1 MYISKYN
8 PSDSLDIEVKVCA
21 VHMLGIYGVTC
32 VQVFQ
37 DDLVF
42 NGEVHVANKMEES
55 STFKFTSSS
64 SRHEMV
70 SKCDVVSKCFN
81 LSFLI

>member
-1 MYISKYN
+1 MF
-8 PSDSLDIEVKVCA
+8 
-21 VHMLGIYGVTC
+21 
-32 VQVFQ
+32 QVFQ

-64 SRHEMV
+64 SKHEMV
-70 SKCDVVSKCFN
+70 SKFDVVSKCFN
-81 LSFLI
+81 HSFLI

>member
-1 MYISKYN
+1 MYISKYD

-21 VHMLGIYGVTC
+21 AAYMLGIYGVTC
-32 VQVFQ
+32 LQVYQ
-37 DDLVF
+37 DDTVF

-64 SRHEMV
+64 SKHEMV
-70 SKCDVVSKCFN
+70 RAN
-81 LSFLI
+81 LM